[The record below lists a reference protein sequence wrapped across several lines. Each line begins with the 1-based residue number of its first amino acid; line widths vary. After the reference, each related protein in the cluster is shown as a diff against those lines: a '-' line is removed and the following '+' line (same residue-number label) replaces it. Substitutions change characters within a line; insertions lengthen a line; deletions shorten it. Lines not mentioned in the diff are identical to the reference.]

1 METVLRGGFTSPAEE
16 EAHRQAETTDSAAS
30 CSYASQRELKHVY
43 VLYIYMYVCVCVCVC
58 VCICIYIYKYM
69 EAATDSK
76 LMDMI
81 VLIRLKNWL
90 RHIWHKMAARI

>member
-1 METVLRGGFTSPAEE
+1 METVLRGGFTSPAEK

-30 CSYASQRELKHVY
+30 CSHASQRELKHVY
-43 VLYIYMYVCVCVCVC
+43 VLYIYIYIYV
-58 VCICIYIYKYM
+58 YIYKYM

-81 VLIRLKNWL
+81 VLIRLKN
-90 RHIWHKMAARI
+90 